1 MANEFQQIAIY
12 FLANILGKTP
22 FIFFFL
28 LTWSGVI
35 LGISGQ
41 AQFLLAY
48 SLFIILGYG
57 VIRGGLTALSDTQ
70 ESIIYSIPQFID
82 ATGVTQETKNVANNV
97 ASAML
102 GIPSNI
108 LSSISSDFS
117 SFTYRYLFSSFPDAI
132 VAPAFFFLGYGIA
145 GSSIS
150 DSRNFPALFIS
161 IIGIIIQ
168 SVFFNMNSIF
178 VLLNIL
184 FGIGFGILFGSYVPG
199 DPVYGPYSSVPSQSL
214 KIVLP
219 KVPDE

>member
-1 MANEFQQIAIY
+1 MANEFQKVATY

-57 VIRGGLTALSDTQ
+57 VIRGGLTALSNTQ
-70 ESIIYSIPQFID
+70 ESIIYSIPQFIE
-82 ATGVTQETKNVANNV
+82 ATGGNQELKII

-102 GIPSNI
+102 GIPSNE
-108 LSSISSDFS
+108 LSLISSDFS

-168 SVFFNMNSIF
+168 SVFFTMNPIF